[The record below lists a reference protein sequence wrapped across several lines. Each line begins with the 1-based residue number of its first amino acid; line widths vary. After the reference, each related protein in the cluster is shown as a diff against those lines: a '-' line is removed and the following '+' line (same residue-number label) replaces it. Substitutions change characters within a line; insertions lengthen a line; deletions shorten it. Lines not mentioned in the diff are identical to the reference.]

1 MIWKVY
7 LKMLNLT
14 NTLFLDECGNY
25 EFLDTD
31 TWEVIIEKAN
41 D

>member
-1 MIWKVY
+1 MEGIFKDIEFDQYVI
-7 LKMLNLT
+7 
-14 NTLFLDECGNY
+14 LDECGNY

-31 TWEVIIEKAN
+31 TWEILIEKAN